1 MLKDRRD
8 QVHAGSEIA
17 EKGTASREKDAE
29 VGPEKWLK
37 KQEKN
42 HRAMPALMRNLK

>member
-37 KQEKN
+37 KAGEESPSHAGAHAKS
-42 HRAMPALMRNLK
+42 